1 MIENREDVARI
12 LFSPKMIHNGTL
24 LPAAFE
30 LRSHISEDYLSV
42 LRTSIPS
49 WKEEMQLV
57 PNRRNRTAIA
67 YSTLNVGETRALS
80 DDDTIF
86 DVVAYPSEKFK
97 SHAGITI
104 KYKGEQVIGGI
115 PIKQSSL
122 TAESFIRL
130 AIRYKL
136 LVLARKEVH
145 YL

>member
-30 LRSHISEDYLSV
+30 LRCHISEDYLSV

-104 KYKGEQVIGGI
+104 KYKGEKVIGGI

>member
-12 LFSPKMIHNGTL
+12 LFSPKMIHKGTL

-67 YSTLNVGETRALS
+67 YSTLNVGETRA
-80 DDDTIF
+80 F
-86 DVVAYPSEKFK
+86 V
-97 SHAGITI
+97 
-104 KYKGEQVIGGI
+104 
-115 PIKQSSL
+115 
-122 TAESFIRL
+122 
-130 AIRYKL
+130 
-136 LVLARKEVH
+136 
-145 YL
+145 

>member
-104 KYKGEQVIGGI
+104 KYNGEKVIGGI

>member
-104 KYKGEQVIGGI
+104 KYKGEKVIGGI

-136 LVLARKEVH
+136 LVLARKEVY

>member
-1 MIENREDVARI
+1 MIETREDVARI

-104 KYKGEQVIGGI
+104 KYKGEKVIGGI

>member
-1 MIENREDVARI
+1 M
-12 LFSPKMIHNGTL
+12 
-24 LPAAFE
+24 
-30 LRSHISEDYLSV
+30 
-42 LRTSIPS
+42 
-49 WKEEMQLV
+49 
-57 PNRRNRTAIA
+57 
-67 YSTLNVGETRALS
+67 S

-104 KYKGEQVIGGI
+104 KYKGEKVIGGI

>member
-80 DDDTIF
+80 DDETIF

-104 KYKGEQVIGGI
+104 KYKGEKVIGGI

>member
-49 WKEEMQLV
+49 WKEEMKLV

-104 KYKGEQVIGGI
+104 KYKGKKVIGGI